1 MCRGQLQPEGRAMTG
16 PFYRDRHNLTAAAIL
31 LISVIVSG
39 AAFASEHGAEAPVGS
54 IAAAKAVHVGLGIGS
69 GVGSQY
75 WYVPG
80 APYSAGDA
88 DSSEH
93 EKGSLRQMSDGVE
106 PSWYPVKK

>member
-1 MCRGQLQPEGRAMTG
+1 MTVS
-16 PFYRDRHNLTAAAIL
+16 FYRDRHNLTGSAIL
-31 LISVIVSG
+31 LISIIFSG
-39 AAFASEHGAEAPVGS
+39 AAFASEHGAEAPAGS
-54 IAAAKAVHVGLGIGS
+54 IAAAKAVHIGLGIGS
-69 GVGSQY
+69 GAGTQY

-80 APYSAGDA
+80 APYSAEDA